1 MNPAHI
7 LGKAMMT
14 TGRWTAAGLCLACLA
29 PAMLGCGPVDEMV
42 VEEWEEVE
50 VRGGS
55 DVVSEEENV
64 AEATEAL
71 TSVGFSTFVGGP
83 GSISDVIPAVDPAG
97 NVYVAASALTI
108 NTSNIDIFVAKY
120 SPSGALL
127 WTATFGGSN
136 TEDVRDIAVDNAGCV
151 YVLAKTYSYGPSQ
164 TNLVA
169 KLNAAGNA
177 LAYYSRFGGSGED
190 RPYGIAVDPAGN
202 AYVAGSTLSADFPV
216 TPGAM
221 QQTLRG
227 DMDAFVTKL
236 NAAGSS
242 LVYSTYL
249 GGSGSEDGMDIA
261 VDAAGY
267 AYVVGSTSPPPNGV
281 GVAFPTT
288 FGAYQRTY
296 GNPAYGSDVFVTE
309 LIPSGSAPYYSTLIG
324 GSTTDA
330 GYRIGV
336 DSAYNAYVVGISESI
351 DFPTTPGAFRR
362 VKKGLADEFDVFVT
376 KVNEP
381 GSAIWYSTWVGS
393 GPGRE
398 IPFIAVSSSGKAY
411 VSGTTT
417 SNSLPVTANALQK
430 TYRGASDGFL
440 MELNVSGSAAAYS
453 TYLGG
458 SGYDSLYGV
467 AVDPYG
473 NAVVA
478 GWTDSA
484 NFPVYNAAQPTP
496 PGAPWGGFV
505 TKFLGP

>member
-1 MNPAHI
+1 MNPAHT

-42 VEEWEEVE
+42 VEEWEEIE

-71 TSVGFSTFVGGP
+71 TSVGFSTFVGGT
-83 GSISDVIPAVDPAG
+83 GGISGGIPAVDPAG
-97 NVYVAASALTI
+97 NVYVAGTASII
-108 NTSNIDIFVAKY
+108 NSSNLDIFVAKY

-127 WTATFGGSN
+127 WTATFGASYN
-136 TEDVRDIAVDNAGCV
+136 ESVRDIAVDNAGCV
-151 YVLAKTYSYGPSQ
+151 YVLAKTYAHPSQ
-164 TNLVA
+164 TIIVA

-216 TPGAM
+216 TPGAI

-249 GGSGSEDGMDIA
+249 GGSGSDDGMDIA

-267 AYVVGSTSPPPNGV
+267 AYVAGATYPPPNGV
-281 GVAFPTT
+281 GLPFPTT
-288 FGAYQRTY
+288 PGAYQRTY
-296 GNPAYGSDVFVTE
+296 GDPTFGGDVFVTE
-309 LIPSGSAPYYSTLIG
+309 LIPSGSAFYYSTMIG
-324 GSTTDA
+324 GSGSDV

-336 DSAYNAYVVGISESI
+336 DSAYNAYVVGISDSTN
-351 DFPTTPGAFRR
+351 FPTTPGAFRG

-381 GSAIWYSTWVGS
+381 GSAISYSTWVGS

-411 VSGTTT
+411 VSGMTT
-417 SNSLPVTANALQK
+417 SSSLPVTANALQK
-430 TYRGASDGFL
+430 TYRGGSADGFL
-440 MELNVSGSAAAYS
+440 MELNVWGSAAAYS

-458 SGYDSLYGV
+458 SGHDSLYGV
-467 AVDPYG
+467 AVDKYG

-496 PGAPWGGFV
+496 PGAPWGGFL